1 MNLVE
6 ANIKEI
12 KKEKTIIVDGR
23 TYVDVEVVVNMWGS
37 IRTIN
42 TKFRFSDWEEA
53 KIKGYFLYQRRGD
66 D

>member
-12 KKEKTIIVDGR
+12 KKEQTIIVEGR
-23 TYVDVEVVVNMWGS
+23 TYIDVEVVVNMWGS

-53 KIKGYFLYQRRGD
+53 KIKGYFLY
-66 D
+66 